1 LNFNRENTVKMAI
14 SFYLQSKK
22 NPAPIYIRIREGV
35 SIDAKA
41 KTNLSINPE
50 RFEKGNVKKV
60 RVPSGATAVIKD
72 EIQKE
77 NKSLINLDND
87 LSKLSQKV
95 STLLNDRKDF
105 EQINSDWLKD
115 IINPKTEKIAPSKLV
130 DYFEHYIDCKGN
142 DIAHSTV
149 KKIRVFKNR
158 VLNYE
163 ITAKPVYIENIDLMF
178 ITRFEDWM
186 RESDYA
192 KNTIIKTTKT
202 IKEICNHA
210 KTRGIKL
217 NPEVERIGLGKE
229 YVYKRAE
236 HITLNEVEIT
246 KIETVVLTNEQ
257 LDIARDWLVI
267 SLHTAQRVSD
277 FLRFKVE
284 DIIDI
289 DGDKFIDFRQQKT
302 DTPVYIILR
311 EPVLN
316 IIKKRG
322 GKFPPIFS
330 DKAGSNST
338 IYNKLI
344 KLVCK
349 KAKIN
354 DLVTVS
360 IKNKETNRH
369 ELKEVK
375 KYLAVSTHIGRRSF
389 ATRYYTHIDTT
400 LLMSQTG
407 HKSAKQF
414 MEYVSKADKTNAT
427 SLAKGFAKF
436 DELNKKPAP
445 MQVILNTKT
454 K

>member
-1 LNFNRENTVKMAI
+1 MAI
-14 SFYLQSKK
+14 TFYLQSKK
-22 NPAPIYIRIREGV
+22 NPASIYVRVREGV

-41 KTNLSINPE
+41 KTNYSINPD
-50 RFEKGNVKKV
+50 RFDKGSTKKL
-60 RVPSGATAVIKD
+60 RVPSGATAEAKA

-77 NKSLINLDND
+77 NSALISLDKD
-87 LSKLSQKV
+87 LSNLS
-95 STLLNDRKDF
+95 STITTLLNERKDF
-105 EQINSDWLKD
+105 EQINSDWLKC

-130 DYFEHYIDCKGN
+130 DYFEHYIDCKGS

-158 VLNYE
+158 IIKFE
-163 ITAKPVYIENIDLMF
+163 QQAKPVYIENIDLMF

-186 RESDYA
+186 REDGYS

-210 KTRGIKL
+210 KTRGIKI
-217 NPEVERIGLGKE
+217 NPEVERIGLGKD

-236 HITLNEVEIT
+236 HITLNDDEVT
-246 KIETVVLTNEQ
+246 KVETVILEDEQ

-289 DGDKFIDFRQQKT
+289 DGSKFIDFRQQKT

-349 KAKIN
+349 EAKIN

-360 IKNKETNRH
+360 FKNPKTNRH

-407 HKSAKQF
+407 HKSTKQF
-414 MEYVSKADKTNAT
+414 MEYVSKADMTNAT

-445 MQVILNTKT
+445 MKVIKKTGTK
-454 K
+454 

>member
-1 LNFNRENTVKMAI
+1 MAI

-22 NPAPIYIRIREGV
+22 NPAPIYVRIREGV

-41 KTNLSINPE
+41 KTNFSVNPE
-50 RFEKGNVKKV
+50 RFDGGGVKQLKDP
-60 RVPSGATAVIKD
+60 RGATAAIKA
-72 EIQKE
+72 EIAKE
-77 NKSLINLDND
+77 NKGLINLQNQLDTFKT
-87 LSKLSQKV
+87 KL
-95 STLLNDRKDF
+95 STLLNERKDF

-130 DYFEHYIDCKGN
+130 DYFEHYIDIKGN
-142 DIAHSTV
+142 DIAYSTV

-158 VLNYE
+158 VLKYE
-163 ITAKPVYIENIDLMF
+163 ETTKPVYIENVDLMF

-186 RESDYA
+186 RESNYA
-192 KNTIIKTTKT
+192 TNTIIKTTKT

-236 HITLNEVEIT
+236 HITLNDEEVT
-246 KIETVVLTNEQ
+246 KIENVVLDDEQ

-277 FLRFKVE
+277 FLKFKVE
-284 DIIDI
+284 DIVDI
-289 DGDKFIDFRQQKT
+289 DGSKFIAFKQQKT
-302 DTPVYIILR
+302 KTPMYVLLR
-311 EPVLN
+311 EPVLK

-349 KAKIN
+349 AAKIN
-354 DLVTVS
+354 ELVTVS
-360 IKNKETNRH
+360 IKNPKTNRH
-369 ELKEVK
+369 EMKEVK

-389 ATRYYTHIDTT
+389 ATRYYTQIDTT

-407 HKSAKQF
+407 HKSVKQF
-414 MEYVSKADKTNAT
+414 MEYVSSADKTNAT
-427 SLAKGFAKF
+427 SLAKGFAKL
-436 DELNKKPAP
+436 DELNQKPAP
-445 MQVILNTKT
+445 MRLIKNGMK
-454 K
+454 

>member
-1 LNFNRENTVKMAI
+1 MAI

-22 NPAPIYIRIREGV
+22 NPASIYVRIREGKG
-35 SIDAKA
+35 IDAKA
-41 KTNLSINPE
+41 KTNFSINPE
-50 RFEKGNVKKV
+50 RFEKGSIKKL
-60 RVPSGATAVIKD
+60 RVPSGAVAEVKAAV
-72 EIQKE
+72 QKE
-77 NKSLINLDND
+77 NTSLINLEKD
-87 LSKLSQKV
+87 LYKLS
-95 STLLNDRKDF
+95 SELTTLLNERKDF

-115 IINPKTEKIAPSKLV
+115 IINPKVEKIAPSKLV
-130 DYFEHYIDCKGN
+130 DYFEHYIDCKGS

-149 KKIRVFKNR
+149 KKIRVFKSR

-163 ITAKPVYIENIDLMF
+163 KTARPVYIENIDLMF

-186 RESDYA
+186 REGNYA

-210 KTRGIKL
+210 KTRGIRL
-217 NPEVERIGLGKE
+217 NPEIQLIGLGKE

-236 HITLNEVEIT
+236 HITLDEDEIES
-246 KIETVVLTNEQ
+246 IETVKLNDEK
-257 LDIARDWLVI
+257 LDVARDWLVI

-289 DGDKFIDFRQQKT
+289 DGCKFIDFRQQKT

-311 EPVLN
+311 EPVLD

-330 DKAGSNST
+330 DIAGSNSA

-349 KAKIN
+349 EAKIN

-360 IKNKETNRH
+360 IKNPKTNRH
-369 ELKEVK
+369 EMKEVK

-389 ATRYYTHIDTT
+389 ATLYYTHIDAT

-407 HKSAKQF
+407 HKSPKQF
-414 MEYVSKADKTNAT
+414 MEYVSKANITNAT
-427 SLAKGFAKF
+427 SLAKGFAKY

-445 MQVILNTKT
+445 MSVILNTGT

>member
-1 LNFNRENTVKMAI
+1 MIE
-14 SFYLQSKK
+14 Y
-22 NPAPIYIRIREGV
+22 
-35 SIDAKA
+35 
-41 KTNLSINPE
+41 
-50 RFEKGNVKKV
+50 EK
-60 RVPSGATAVIKD
+60 
-72 EIQKE
+72 
-77 NKSLINLDND
+77 
-87 LSKLSQKV
+87 
-95 STLLNDRKDF
+95 
-105 EQINSDWLKD
+105 
-115 IINPKTEKIAPSKLV
+115 
-130 DYFEHYIDCKGN
+130 
-142 DIAHSTV
+142 
-149 KKIRVFKNR
+149 
-158 VLNYE
+158 
-163 ITAKPVYIENIDLMF
+163 TAKPVYIENIDLMF

-186 RESDYA
+186 RESAYA

-236 HITLNEVEIT
+236 HITLNEDEIT
-246 KIETVVLTNEQ
+246 KIENVKLKDEQ

-267 SLHTAQRVSD
+267 SLHTAHRVSD

-284 DIIDI
+284 DIVDI
-289 DGDKFIDFRQQKT
+289 DGNKFIDFRQQKT

-316 IIKKRG
+316 IIKKLG

-330 DKAGSNST
+330 DKAGSNSAL
-338 IYNKLI
+338 YNKLI

-349 KAKIN
+349 EAKIN

-360 IKNKETNRH
+360 FKNPETNRH

-375 KYLAVSTHIGRRSF
+375 KYLAVSTHKGRRSF

-407 HKSAKQF
+407 HKSTKQF
-414 MEYVSKADKTNAT
+414 MEYVSKADMTNAT

-445 MQVILNTKT
+445 MQVIHKKGTK
-454 K
+454 

>member
-1 LNFNRENTVKMAI
+1 MAI

-22 NPAPIYIRIREGV
+22 NPAPIYVRIREGV

-41 KTNLSINPE
+41 KTNFSINPD
-50 RFEKGNVKKV
+50 RFDGGSVKQLKDP
-60 RVPSGATAVIKD
+60 RGATAELKKVVA
-72 EIQKE
+72 KE
-77 NKSLINLDND
+77 NEGLISLQKKLDALKN
-87 LSKLSQKV
+87 KL
-95 STLLNDRKDF
+95 STLLNEKKDF

-130 DYFEHYIDCKGN
+130 DYFEHYIDIKGN
-142 DIAHSTV
+142 DIAASTV

-158 VLNYE
+158 VLKYE
-163 ITAKPVYIENIDLMF
+163 ETAKAVYIENVDLMF

-186 RESDYA
+186 RESNYA
-192 KNTIIKTTKT
+192 TNTIIKTTKT

-229 YVYKRAE
+229 YKYKLAE
-236 HITLNEVEIT
+236 HITLNDDEVT
-246 KIETVVLTNEQ
+246 KIENVVLDDEQ

-277 FLRFKVE
+277 FLKFKVE

-289 DGDKFIDFRQQKT
+289 DGSKFIAFKQQKT
-302 DTPVYIILR
+302 KTPMYVLLR

-349 KAKIN
+349 AAKIN
-354 DLVTVS
+354 ELVTVS
-360 IKNKETNRH
+360 IKNPKTNRH
-369 ELKEVK
+369 EMKEVK

-389 ATRYYTHIDTT
+389 ATRYYTQIDTT

-407 HKSAKQF
+407 HKSVKQF
-414 MEYVSKADKTNAT
+414 MEYVSGANKTNAT
-427 SLAKGFAKF
+427 SLAKGFAKL

-445 MQVILNTKT
+445 MKVIKNGTK
-454 K
+454 

>member
-1 LNFNRENTVKMAI
+1 MWTNFCTFEIQDKFTNMAI
-14 SFYLQSKK
+14 TFYTQSKK
-22 NPAPIYIRIREGV
+22 NPAPIYVRIREGV
-35 SIDAKA
+35 LIDAKA

-50 RFEKGNVKKV
+50 KFDKGKIKKIK
-60 RVPSGATAVIKD
+60 VPSGADAIKKD
-72 EIQKE
+72 EVRKD
-77 NKSLINLDND
+77 NASLIALQ
-87 LSKLSQKV
+87 SQIDSLNTKIT
-95 STLLNDRKDF
+95 TLLNHKKDF

-115 IINPKTEKIAPSKLV
+115 IINPKNVKIAPSKLV
-130 DYFEHYIDCKGN
+130 DYFEHYIDCKGS

-149 KKIRVFKNR
+149 KKIRVFKKR
-158 VLNYE
+158 VMNYE
-163 ITAKPVYIENIDLMF
+163 KIAKPVYIENIDLMF

-217 NPEVERIGLGKE
+217 NPEVEQIGLGKE
-229 YVYKRAE
+229 YIYKRAE
-236 HITLNEVEIT
+236 HITLNEDEIT
-246 KIETVVLTNEQ
+246 KIETVILTDEQ

-354 DLVTVS
+354 
-360 IKNKETNRH
+360 KETNRH
-369 ELKEVK
+369 EMKEVK

-445 MQVILNTKT
+445 MQVLLNTGT

>member
-1 LNFNRENTVKMAI
+1 MAI

-22 NPAPIYIRIREGV
+22 NPAPIYVRIREGV

-41 KTNLSINPE
+41 KTNFSINPE
-50 RFEKGNVKKV
+50 RFDKGSVKKV
-60 RVPSGATAVIKD
+60 RVPSGAGEVAKAEV
-72 EIQKE
+72 QKE
-77 NKSLINLDND
+77 NTTLIKLGKD
-87 LSKLSQKV
+87 LSNLS
-95 STLLNDRKDF
+95 SEITTLLNDKKDF
-105 EQINSDWLKD
+105 EQINSVWLKA
-115 IINPKTEKIAPSKLV
+115 IINPKIEKIAPSKLV
-130 DYFEHYIDCKGN
+130 DYFEHYIECKGG

-158 VLNYE
+158 VMKYE
-163 ITAKPVYIENIDLMF
+163 ETAKPVYIENIDLMF

-229 YVYKRAE
+229 YKYKRAE
-236 HITLNEVEIT
+236 HITLNEAEIQS
-246 KIETVVLTNEQ
+246 IETVKLKDEQ

-289 DGDKFIDFRQQKT
+289 DGNKFIDFRQQKT

-322 GKFPPIFS
+322 GKFPPVFS

-349 KAKIN
+349 EAKIN
-354 DLVTVS
+354 ELVTVS
-360 IKNKETNRH
+360 IKNKDTNRH

-407 HKSAKQF
+407 HKSTKQF
-414 MEYVSKADKTNAT
+414 MEYVSKPDMTNAT

-445 MQVILNTKT
+445 MKVIKNCTK
-454 K
+454 

>member
-1 LNFNRENTVKMAI
+1 MAI
-14 SFYLQSKK
+14 LFYIQSKK
-22 NPAPIYIRIREGV
+22 NPASIYVRIREGKG
-35 SIDAKA
+35 IDAKA
-41 KTNLSINPE
+41 KTNYSINPE
-50 RFEKGNVKKV
+50 RFNKGSIKKFKIPGGANADVKADV
-60 RVPSGATAVIKD
+60 
-72 EIQKE
+72 QKE
-77 NKSLINLDND
+77 NASLINLEKD
-87 LSKLSQKV
+87 LSKLS
-95 STLLNDRKDF
+95 SDLTTLLNERKDF
-105 EQINSDWLKD
+105 EIINSDWLKN
-115 IINPKTEKIAPSKLV
+115 IINPKVEKIAPSKLI
-130 DYFEHYIDCKGN
+130 DYFEHYIDCKGS
-142 DIAHSTV
+142 DIAPSTI

-158 VLNYE
+158 ISRYE
-163 ITAKPVYIENIDLMF
+163 KTVKPIYIENIDLMF

-186 RESDYA
+186 REVSYA

-202 IKEICNHA
+202 IKEICNHS

-217 NPEVERIGLGKE
+217 NPEVEQIGLGKE

-236 HITLNEVEIT
+236 HITLNEDEIQ
-246 KIETVVLTNEQ
+246 KIETVKLDDKQ
-257 LDIARDWLVI
+257 LDTARDWLVI

-284 DIIDI
+284 DIVDI
-289 DGDKFIDFRQQKT
+289 DGSKFIDFRQQKT

-311 EPVLN
+311 EPVLK

-322 GKFPPIFS
+322 GKFPSIFS
-330 DKAGSNST
+330 DKAGSNSA

-349 KAKIN
+349 EAKIN
-354 DLVTVS
+354 ELVTVS

-369 ELKEVK
+369 ELKEIK

-389 ATRYYTHIDTT
+389 ATNFYTHIDTT

-407 HKSAKQF
+407 HKSTKQF

-436 DELNKKPAP
+436 DELNKKQAP
-445 MQVILNTKT
+445 MQAIFNIVIE
-454 K
+454 

>member
-1 LNFNRENTVKMAI
+1 MAI

-22 NPAPIYIRIREGV
+22 NPAPIYVRIREGV

-41 KTNLSINPE
+41 KTNYSINPDMFAAGE
-50 RFEKGNVKKV
+50 VKKV
-60 RVPSGATAVIKD
+60 KDPKGATAAIKA
-72 EIQKE
+72 EVKKE
-77 NKSLINLDND
+77 NEGLI
-87 LSKLSQKV
+87 KLQNQLNTFKTKL
-95 STLLNDRKDF
+95 STLLNERKDF

-115 IINPKTEKIAPSKLV
+115 MINPKTEKIAPSKLV
-130 DYFEHYIDCKGN
+130 DYFEHYIDCKGS

-158 VLNYE
+158 VLKYE
-163 ITAKPVYIENIDLMF
+163 ETTKPVYIENINLMF
-178 ITRFEDWM
+178 ITQFEDWM
-186 RESDYA
+186 RETNYA

-217 NPEVERIGLGKE
+217 NPEVERVGLGKE

-236 HITLNEVEIT
+236 HITLNNDEIT
-246 KIETVVLTNEQ
+246 KVETVILTDDQ

-289 DGDKFIDFRQQKT
+289 DGNKFIDFRQQKT

-349 KAKIN
+349 EAKIN
-354 DLVTVS
+354 ELVTVS
-360 IKNKETNRH
+360 VKNKDTNRH

-407 HKSAKQF
+407 HKSTKQF
-414 MEYVSKADKTNAT
+414 MEYVSKADMTNAT

-445 MQVILNTKT
+445 MRLIKNGTK
-454 K
+454 

>member
-1 LNFNRENTVKMAI
+1 MAI
-14 SFYLQSKK
+14 TFYTQSKK
-22 NPAPIYIRIREGV
+22 NPAPIYVRIREGV
-35 SIDAKA
+35 LIDAKA

-50 RFEKGNVKKV
+50 KFDKGKIKKIK
-60 RVPSGATAVIKD
+60 VPSGADAIKKD
-72 EIQKE
+72 EVRKD
-77 NKSLINLDND
+77 NASLIALQ
-87 LSKLSQKV
+87 SQIDSLNTKIT
-95 STLLNDRKDF
+95 TLLNHKKDF

-115 IINPKTEKIAPSKLV
+115 IINPKNVKIAPSKLV
-130 DYFEHYIDCKGN
+130 DYFEHYIDCKGS

-149 KKIRVFKNR
+149 KKIRVFKKR
-158 VLNYE
+158 VMNYE
-163 ITAKPVYIENIDLMF
+163 KIAKPVYIENIDLMF

-217 NPEVERIGLGKE
+217 NPEVEQIGLGKE

-236 HITLNEVEIT
+236 HITLNEDEIT
-246 KIETVVLTNEQ
+246 KIETVILTDEQ

-322 GKFPPIFS
+322 GSSHHIFRQS
-330 DKAGSNST
+330 W
-338 IYNKLI
+338 
-344 KLVCK
+344 
-349 KAKIN
+349 
-354 DLVTVS
+354 
-360 IKNKETNRH
+360 E
-369 ELKEVK
+369 
-375 KYLAVSTHIGRRSF
+375 
-389 ATRYYTHIDTT
+389 
-400 LLMSQTG
+400 Q
-407 HKSAKQF
+407 
-414 MEYVSKADKTNAT
+414 
-427 SLAKGFAKF
+427 
-436 DELNKKPAP
+436 
-445 MQVILNTKT
+445 
-454 K
+454 